1 MHPAIIKAMAAY
13 YASIIFDYFILLSK
27 EGEENQCRKAYNK
40 IWPADGSSS
49 NLETPNP
56 IILTF
61 MQVKKNKHFSTDFW
75 IFRVLDFQVVNPNPY
90 RYVEQ
95 KDNKTIIVIAFH

>member
-13 YASIIFDYFILLSK
+13 YASILFDYFILLSK
-27 EGEENQCRKAYNK
+27 EGEENQCRKAYSR
-40 IWPADGSSS
+40 IWPADSSSS

-61 MQVKKNKHFSTDFW
+61 MQVKKKQTLHTFLLISFFLCNFLHT
-75 IFRVLDFQVVNPNPY
+75 FQP
-90 RYVEQ
+90 
-95 KDNKTIIVIAFH
+95 VISS